1 MLKGINQ
8 WCYPDT
14 TPLEKVFEYSQ
25 RAGFDAV
32 ELNLNPN
39 GGIGL
44 TMETTLSEA
53 ESIVALA
60 ERYDLKLRSLSTSL
74 LWGTPLSDPDQATRE
89 KGQQVVKKQI
99 ELAEAMGVD
108 TILVVPGVVN
118 PRTTYEACYEH
129 SQASI
134 QAVLPL
140 AEQVGVKI
148 GVENVWNKFL
158 LSPIEF
164 VNYIDS
170 FNSPSLGAYFD
181 VGNVVRYGY
190 PEHWIKS
197 LGQRIFKVHVKDFSE
212 SNMFVPLLAGDVN
225 WKEVMAAL
233 QEIGYTDTVT
243 AELTPYKIGP
253 EPLAHDTARQLD
265 TIFNCAKQVEE
276 A

>member
-8 WCYPDT
+8 WCFPEG

-32 ELNLNPN
+32 ELNVNPT
-39 GGIGL
+39 GDVGL
-44 TMETTLSEA
+44 TLETSLSEA
-53 ESIVALA
+53 EQIVNLA
-60 ERYDLKLRSLSTSL
+60 NRYDLKLKSISTSL
-74 LWGTPLSDPDQATRE
+74 LWGAPLSAPDEATRA

-108 TILVVPGVVN
+108 TVLVVPGVVN
-118 PRTTYEACYEH
+118 EKTTYEACYER

-134 QAVLPL
+134 EAVLPQ
-140 AEQVGVKI
+140 AEQASVKI
-148 GVENVWNKFL
+148 GIENVWNKFL
-158 LSPIEF
+158 LSPMEF
-164 VNYIDS
+164 VTYIDS
-170 FNSPSLGAYFD
+170 FNSPYLGAYFD

-197 LGQRIFKVHVKDFSE
+197 LGNRIFKVHVKDFSE

-225 WKEVMAAL
+225 WKAVIAAL
-233 QEIGYTDTVT
+233 HEVGYSDTVT

-253 EPLAHDTARQLD
+253 EPLAHDTARQLAA
-265 TIFNCAKQVEE
+265 IFE